1 MTQITDQ
8 MGQAQ
13 GQAQE
18 VVGQAAQKVQ
28 EGGRQAMGKAG
39 GQLRSQLDSRSTQ
52 AGEQV
57 VSFGETLRTA
67 GQSMRDEG
75 KTGPAEIA
83 DRAASQVDR
92 LGGYLRDADADAM
105 LQDVESFARRQP
117 WAVAGIGFVLGMA
130 AARFLKASSERRY
143 EENLYGPTYGSA
155 YDSPEYTPQPSGIGT
170 AAGAGTTPGTIGT
183 TPGTLDTTPGLTG
196 AREPL
201 RDDEWT
207 GGPSTPASL

>member
-8 MGQAQ
+8 MGQTQ

-28 EGGRQAMGKAG
+28 EGGRQAMDKAG

-57 VSFGETLRTA
+57 VSFGETLRNA

-83 DRAASQVDR
+83 DRAASQIDR
-92 LGGYLRDADADAM
+92 LGGYLRDADADRM
-105 LQDVESFARRQP
+105 VQDVESFARRQP
-117 WAVAGIGFVLGMA
+117 WAVAGMGFVLGMA

-143 EENLYGPTYGSA
+143 EEGLYGPTYGSYYEA
-155 YDSPEYTPQPSGIGT
+155 PDYTPAPSGIGT
-170 AAGAGTTPGTIGT
+170 AAGAGTTPGT
-183 TPGTLDTTPGLTG
+183 LDTTPGLTG
-196 AREPL
+196 TREPL